1 MYGLVVL
8 SVEVEFPGVLVGH
21 FTGGEPLRAV
31 LPKDVKGRGQRY
43 VQEKVSILLSQ
54 SSDEG
59 DVGHGVGYGL
69 QLTFD
74 VPVGK
79 HIGVL
84 DVRICWHDIVYQ
96 AQVDFGRQK
105 LQY

>member
-1 MYGLVVL
+1 MYGLVVP

-59 DVGHGVGYGL
+59 DVGHGICLKLVINY
-69 QLTFD
+69 
-74 VPVGK
+74 K
-79 HIGVL
+79 WYHIRAPFNVWYNQGAV
-84 DVRICWHDIVYQ
+84 
-96 AQVDFGRQK
+96 
-105 LQY
+105 